1 RDLMIPLLDDLE
13 ELAFHP
19 ARALPQDGEPARAL
33 LPLHLV
39 ERLVEDVLREAFL
52 ALLEE
57 GDRKRL
63 RPPHVREGPA
73 VLGERER
80 DEGRLE
86 RGLHQPRPEHQ
97 VVDPAFRLRPD
108 DVRSVRDHLQDLL
121 LRLLVHPLTLLPVR
135 TRWDPRRRA
144 RGTPPSSRRTTR
156 TPRSGGRGP
165 SSRTT

>member
-1 RDLMIPLLDDLE
+1 EEELPLADPELHGLRDRDLMIPLLDDLE

-39 ERLVEDVLREAFL
+39 ERLVEDVLREALL

-57 GDRKRL
+57 RDRERL
-63 RPPHVREGPA
+63 RPSHVREGPA

-80 DEGRLE
+80 DEGGLE

-97 VVDPAFRLRPD
+97 VVHAALRFRPD
-108 DVRSVRDHLQDLL
+108 DVRAIRDYLQDL
-121 LRLLVHPLTLLPVR
+121 
-135 TRWDPRRRA
+135 
-144 RGTPPSSRRTTR
+144 
-156 TPRSGGRGP
+156 
-165 SSRTT
+165 